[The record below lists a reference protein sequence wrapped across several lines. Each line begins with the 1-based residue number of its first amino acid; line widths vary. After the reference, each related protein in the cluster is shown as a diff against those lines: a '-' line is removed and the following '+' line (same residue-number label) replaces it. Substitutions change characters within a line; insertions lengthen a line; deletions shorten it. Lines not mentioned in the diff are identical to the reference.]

1 MNPRDTLLFVSIL
14 LSLVSAVSFAEPPP
28 FPPANPHTPDQDSTW
43 ARYTEED
50 GITIFL
56 RKKEGSNIKEA
67 IGKGVVDAPPCRVF
81 QVITDSD
88 RLVEFMPYL
97 EARITKHATADA
109 EYVCEYLD
117 FPWPIWD
124 RFVNLRIA
132 DVRNYHDNQ
141 CEYLVHWRKDETHAC
156 TFQEAK
162 AVYQDANPHAIV
174 PPAVDGYWH
183 LLPQDGGKKTLAHYY
198 GFTDPGGKIPHW
210 VNNSFIDYAILK
222 LFRAVRKRAS
232 QSDLYP
238 PCQCSSGSPP

>member
-1 MNPRDTLLFVSIL
+1 
-14 LSLVSAVSFAEPPP
+14 
-28 FPPANPHTPDQDSTW
+28 
-43 ARYTEED
+43 
-50 GITIFL
+50 L

-81 QVITDSD
+81 QVIRDSD

-97 EARITKHATADA
+97 EARITKNVSANE

-132 DVRNYHDNQ
+132 EVRNDHENQ
-141 CEYLVHWRKDETHAC
+141 CEYLVHWHKDETHAC
-156 TFQEAK
+156 TFGEVK
-162 AVYQDANPHAIV
+162 EVYQDANPHAIV
-174 PPAVDGYWH
+174 PPAIDGYWH
-183 LLPQDGGKKTLAHYY
+183 LFPQDGGKKTLAYYY

-210 VNNSFIDYAILK
+210 VQNMSIHRAILK
-222 LFRAVRKRAS
+222 VFHAVRKRAS

-238 PCQCSSGSPP
+238 PCQCRSSPRPWFPAFETELLPALPGQESADYLDVWVRSQEQPLSVVSAVAGWTHLL